1 MRLARRPLGHARTV
15 AIATNLRASSTE
27 PDFARSASRA
37 TVGVIGPRNLGAAG
51 RRPPRAD
58 PIGALVS
65 RRTRMR
71 RFLALASTFVLVV
84 GACSSSGSNPPASTG
99 AGASTGTGSS
109 AAASADAGA
118 SASPA
123 FDPASITGT
132 ATLSGWQSSDAE
144 NAALK
149 AAVDSFGTAFPNVKA
164 DYKVIAGD
172 YPTVMA
178 TNFASKNVPDVFYVD
193 ASFAQPWSDQGF
205 LEPLDDYIAKSGFDM
220 STFFPGYQ
228 DIFKG
233 ADGKTY
239 GIAKDGNT
247 IGMAYNTAEVTT
259 APTTL
264 EELVTAATALKGK
277 DGLKAPMCLN
287 PGLDRGLAFL
297 YAQGGSIVSDDG
309 TTNTTDSAETKA
321 AIQWY
326 LDLFKNGLGM
336 TASDMGD
343 GWCGDA
349 LGKKHA
355 AITFEGGWLDPAM
368 TSGFPDVKYAWGQ
381 MPTGSSGSPV
391 TISYTA
397 AYAIGADSKNKDQ
410 AWVLLSYLTGKDG
423 MTKWTE
429 GGVALP
435 SRSDVPIPKGKEVL
449 AGQSDF
455 VKPGSGFMKNYADV
469 QKAFQ
474 DAFTAQIQN
483 KTFDAQPVVDATKA
497 AVDAALAG

>member
-1 MRLARRPLGHARTV
+1 
-15 AIATNLRASSTE
+15 
-27 PDFARSASRA
+27 
-37 TVGVIGPRNLGAAG
+37 
-51 RRPPRAD
+51 
-58 PIGALVS
+58 
-65 RRTRMR
+65 MR
-71 RFLALASTFVLVV
+71 RFLAISATIVMIVS
-84 GACSSSGSNPPASTG
+84 ACSSGGSTPTAG
-99 AGASTGTGSS
+99 GASAAPTTGSS
-109 AAASADAGA
+109 AAGSAPP
-118 SASPA
+118 ASPA
-123 FDPASITGT
+123 FDPSAITGT

-149 AAVDSFGTAFPNVKA
+149 AAVAAFQTAYPNVKA

-172 YPTVMA
+172 YATVMA

-193 ASFAQPWSDQGF
+193 ATFAQPWSDDGF

-228 DIFKG
+228 SVFKG
-233 ADGKTY
+233 SDGKTY

-259 APTTL
+259 APKTL
-264 EELVTAATALKGK
+264 DELVTAATALKGK

-287 PGLDRGLAFL
+287 PGLDRGLAFV
-297 YAQGGSIVSDDG
+297 YAQGGAIVSEDG
-309 TTNTTDSAETKA
+309 KTNMVDTPETKTA
-321 AIQWY
+321 VQWY
-326 LDLFKNGLGM
+326 LDLFKNGIGM

-381 MPTGSSGSPV
+381 MPTGTSGSPV

-397 AYAIGADSKNKDQ
+397 AYAIGADSANKDQ
-410 AWVLLSYLTGKDG
+410 GWVLLSYLTGKEG

-435 SRSDVPIPKGKEVL
+435 SRSDVPIPAGKDVL
-449 AGQSDF
+449 AAQAEF
-455 VKPGSGFMKNYADV
+455 AKPGSGFMKGYADV

-474 DAFTAQIQN
+474 DAFTAEIQN
-483 KTFDAQPVVDATKA
+483 KTFSADAVIAATKA
-497 AVDAALAG
+497 AVDKALAG